1 MLHRKARRSGVLV
14 AGVLAGA
21 ALLAGCDTG
30 PTAPPVGPSLAIS
43 DGAHFGN
50 PHFFFLPSM
59 VPKMPSTSGT
69 FDGSLSPEVQICVWD
84 GTTCTLTLVL
94 FNMDVGYRSETI
106 RVNEADEHYVVNWH
120 TDELLDTY
128 PLAAGEVFRVRVL
141 LEDHELGFADIAV
154 VGGGKGIRSVNRESF
169 VPLKDGRTLPIKF
182 RIEEGARSE
191 ATDQQQQPGGGA
203 SAGLS
208 HSCAVASD
216 GQAYCWG
223 ANHRGQ
229 LGNGTAGGTFDTP
242 QLVAGGLSWQAVEAS
257 KVYTCGL
264 TTDGQVYCWGS
275 NTFGELGIGTRDFL
289 THPVPEPVTGGHTF
303 QSLASLGTTDSQS
316 TCAVTTGGDM
326 YCWGSNAS
334 GQLGIGAVTFVEPA
348 PTLVTGGHEF
358 AGPAALG
365 RRVACGVT
373 TGGQILCWGLND
385 FGQLGRGYTTSFF
398 SPEPWP
404 EPVLGDHVFEAV
416 AVGSMHAC
424 AIDATQAAWCWG
436 RNFDGELGLG
446 TTLPGRLPTPQP
458 VTGGHLFAQVNAGW
472 VFSCGVDATGQGFCW
487 GQNQYGQL
495 GRGFKGGPDQ
505 PMPGLVVGDHSFR
518 AISTGRQHACG
529 ITTTGETYCWGDGA
543 SGQLGNGSTTATSTP
558 DFTMDLDPTSSP

>member
-1 MLHRKARRSGVLV
+1 MSYRKARLSGAL
-14 AGVLAGA
+14 LAGTV
-21 ALLAGCDTG
+21 LLAGCDTG
-30 PTAPPVGPSLAIS
+30 PTAPPDRTSLSIS
-43 DGAHFGN
+43 DGAHLGN

-69 FDGSLSPEVQICVWD
+69 FDGALSPEVQVCAWD
-84 GTTCTLTLVL
+84 GTTCTVMLAL

-120 TDELLDTY
+120 TDEILDAY
-128 PLAAGEVFRVRVL
+128 PLAPGEVFRVRVL

-154 VGGGKGIRSVNRESF
+154 VGSGKNIRSVDKERF
-169 VPLKDGRTLPIKF
+169 VPLKEGRTLPIKF
-182 RIEEGARSE
+182 RIEEGAIPE
-191 ATDQQQQPGGGA
+191 GTDPQSTGSA

-242 QLVAGGLSWQAVEAS
+242 QLVAGGLSWQAVEAGR
-257 KVYTCGL
+257 VFTCGL
-264 TTDGQVYCWGS
+264 TTDGQMYCWGS
-275 NTFGELGIGTRDFL
+275 NTFGELGIGTRDFS
-289 THPVPEPVTGGHTF
+289 THPVPELVTGGHTF
-303 QSLASLGTTDSQS
+303 RSLASLGTTDSPN
-316 TCAVTTGGDM
+316 TCGVTTGGDM

-334 GQLGIGAVTFVEPA
+334 GQLGIGTITFVEPA
-348 PTLVTGGHEF
+348 PTLVAGGGHEF

-385 FGQLGRGYTTSFF
+385 FGQLGRGYTSPYF
-398 SPEPWP
+398 SPEPLP
-404 EPVLGDHVFEAV
+404 EPVLDDRVFETV
-416 AVGSMHAC
+416 AVGSMHVC

-446 TTLPGRLPTPQP
+446 TFAGSLPTPQP
-458 VTGGHLFAQVNAGW
+458 VAGGHLFAQVNAGW
-472 VFSCGVDATGQGFCW
+472 VFSCGVDANGQGLCW

-495 GRGFKGGPDQ
+495 GRGFKSGVDQ
-505 PMPGLVVGDHSFR
+505 PMPGPVVGGHTFR
-518 AISTGRQHACG
+518 AISVGRQHACG
-529 ITTTGETYCWGDGA
+529 ITTTGEAYCWGDGT
-543 SGQLGNGSTTATSTP
+543 SGQLGNGSTANTSTP
-558 DFTMDLDPTSSP
+558 DFTMDLDPASSP